1 MASSVCERA
10 APNPAAGKRNDNGLQ
25 MKIAVASQNVDT
37 SADTS
42 AAKLVTSSFED
53 PLSLLLA
60 CHDKVRHFARLALRL
75 GTHVSHRG
83 ADAEAAQAATS
94 ILRYFDLAA
103 PLHHADEEDDLF
115 PALRALNSRGLCTT
129 LDELEAEHNVLE
141 NLWHSIR
148 PWLEA
153 TTKNDRVETPST
165 LAMFAKRYMQHAE
178 REENQAYAAV
188 SSLPDEVLATIGGN
202 MRKRRGAT

>member
-1 MASSVCERA
+1 
-10 APNPAAGKRNDNGLQ
+10 
-25 MKIAVASQNVDT
+25 MKIAVAAPDIAS
-37 SADTS
+37 SA
-42 AAKLVTSSFED
+42 TSSFED

-60 CHDKVRHFARLALRL
+60 CHDKVRHFARLTLRL

-83 ADAEAAQAATS
+83 ADAEAAQAAAS

-103 PLHHADEEDDLF
+103 PLHHADEEEDLF
-115 PALRALNSRGLCTT
+115 PALRALNSRVLCTT

-141 NLWHSIR
+141 NLWHSVQ

-153 TTKNDRVETPST
+153 TTKNDRAATPST
-165 LAMFAKRYMQHAE
+165 LAAFARRHMQHAD

-188 SSLPDEVLATIGGN
+188 GTLPDDVLAAIGRN
-202 MRKRRGAT
+202 MRKRRGAG